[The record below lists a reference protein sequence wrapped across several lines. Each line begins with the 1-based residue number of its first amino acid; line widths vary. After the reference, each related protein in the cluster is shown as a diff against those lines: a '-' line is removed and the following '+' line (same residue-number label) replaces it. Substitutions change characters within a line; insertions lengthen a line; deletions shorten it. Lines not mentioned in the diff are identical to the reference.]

1 VSRQWSQV
9 RLVALASLCA
19 VLWGSAFPVIKGVYA
34 TWDDP
39 ALELRLCFAGVRF
52 TAAGLLIAPFCW
64 REVRS
69 CRSGSVAWVLLL
81 ALTQTLLQYVF
92 FYSALAV
99 SSGVLGS
106 ILVGTGSLWWI
117 VLAPCLLRTSPPQ
130 GRHWTV
136 IVLCSL
142 GVILAVYAP
151 GAGSG
156 RPVLGSV
163 LFLGS
168 TLSGALG
175 AIVIVPV
182 SRLMDVRLATAGAL
196 FLGGIALIGLGL
208 RGLPDFVGLLDRR
221 LCLTTLYLAVVSAG
235 AFSTWNWLVREYS
248 VNLLAG
254 YRFLIPLSAVTQST
268 LFIDGESPGIGILVG
283 GALIVGSLL
292 FLHRVENRAG

>member
-1 VSRQWSQV
+1 MSRQWSQI
-9 RLVALASLCA
+9 RLVVLASLCA
-19 VLWGSAFPVIKGVYA
+19 LLWGSAFPVIKGVYA
-34 TWDDP
+34 SWDDHS
-39 ALELRLCFAGVRF
+39 LDLRLCFAGVRF
-52 TAAGLLIAPFCW
+52 TAAGLLIVPFCW
-64 REVRS
+64 REVSS
-69 CRSGSVAWVLLL
+69 CRSGWVAWVLIL

-92 FYSALAV
+92 FYSGLAV

-117 VLAPCLLRTSPPQ
+117 VLAPWLLKTPPPQ
-130 GRHWTV
+130 GRHWAV

-156 RPVLGSV
+156 RPLQGSL

-168 TLSGALG
+168 ALAGALG
-175 AIVIVPV
+175 AIVIVPL
-182 SRLMDVRLATAGAL
+182 SRLMDVRLATSGAL
-196 FLGGIALIGLGL
+196 FLGGIALIGLGI

-248 VNLLAG
+248 VNVLAG
-254 YRFLIPLSAVTQST
+254 YRFLIPLSAATQST
-268 LFIDGESPGIGILVG
+268 LFIDGESPGIGILIG

-292 FLHRVENRAG
+292 FLHRVERRTE